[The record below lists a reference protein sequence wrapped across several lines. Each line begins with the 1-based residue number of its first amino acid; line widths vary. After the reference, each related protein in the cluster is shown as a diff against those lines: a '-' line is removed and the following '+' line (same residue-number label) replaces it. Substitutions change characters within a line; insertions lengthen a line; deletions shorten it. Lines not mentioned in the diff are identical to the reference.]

1 MFSEMTFW
9 QMMAKG
15 GITVVVLM
23 IISIG
28 SWWIIIERALR
39 FSKLKIDLREF
50 MDKVKK
56 LIDKKDFDSVISL
69 CQGTPGPVAAVVLA
83 GIKNRSQEREKI
95 ESAMQRELN
104 SEAARMQQYLGI
116 LGSVGNVS
124 PFIGLFGTVLGIIKA
139 FHDLA
144 AAGASGGGGG
154 LAVVGNGIAE
164 ALVATAVGLFVAVP
178 AVIGYNFFVRAVDD
192 IETQAVNAAS
202 ELADALED

>member
-1 MFSEMTFW
+1 MFADMSFM

-15 GITVVVLM
+15 GITVIVLLL
-23 IISIG
+23 ISLC
-28 SWWIIIERALR
+28 SWWIIIERAIR
-39 FSKLKIDLREF
+39 FSKLNIDEREF
-50 MDKVKK
+50 MDKIKK
-56 LIDKKDFDSVISL
+56 LIDKKDFEGAITL
-69 CQGTPGPVAAVVLA
+69 CQSTAGPVAAVVLQ
-83 GIKNRSQEREKI
+83 GIKNRNEDREKI
-95 ESAMQRELN
+95 EAAMQRELN
-104 SEAARMQQYLGI
+104 TEAGRMQQYLGF

-144 AAGASGGGGG
+144 AAGAAGAGGG

-178 AVIGYNFFVRAVDD
+178 AVISYNFFVRAIDN
-192 IETQAVNAAS
+192 IETKAVNAAS